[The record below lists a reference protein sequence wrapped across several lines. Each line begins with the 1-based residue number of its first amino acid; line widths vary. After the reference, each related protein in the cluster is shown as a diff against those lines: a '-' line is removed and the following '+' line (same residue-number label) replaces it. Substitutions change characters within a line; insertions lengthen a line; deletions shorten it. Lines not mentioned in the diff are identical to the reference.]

1 METTHNKGKAVLPG
15 GWSAFGP
22 LDAQSMEVFETAMK
36 GQKGVIYTPR
46 EVSTQVVAGTNYR
59 FRCDAEVP
67 GPSGSKYAAM
77 IEIYQPLQGQPTIT
91 AIIAANGLLGG
102 WTPFGPLTAESKE
115 VFARATKGWDG
126 VSYVPLE
133 VSTQIVA
140 GTNYRFICEGTTVT
154 LEPSTFKAS
163 IEIHQP
169 LDGPPVITRIDRI

>member
-1 METTHNKGKAVLPG
+1 METTQNKGKATLPG

-22 LDAQSMEVFETAMK
+22 LDAQSKEVFEAAMK
-36 GQKGVIYTPR
+36 GLVGVIYTPR

-67 GPSGSKYAAM
+67 GPSGTKYAAM
-77 IEIYQPLQGQPTIT
+77 IEIHQPLQGQPTIT
-91 AIIAANGLLGG
+91 AIVAANAPGG
-102 WTPFGPLTAESKE
+102 WTPFGPVTAESKE
-115 VFARATKGWDG
+115 VFARATKGLVG

-140 GTNYRFICEGTTVT
+140 GTNYRFLCEGTPVT
-154 LEPSTFKAS
+154 LEPLTFKAL
-163 IEIHQP
+163 IEIYQP